1 MKDTPRP
8 SLSTT
13 SALALLALS
22 LTSSGCLIDRGP
34 IEGSVLDDRDA
45 AEVPPDASM
54 PDAYVEPLIDADLD
68 AAREPDAWSPDAYV
82 DLDAY
87 VTPDAFSPC
96 TSECDG
102 DQLVTCA
109 GRSTETREDCKLGCA
124 ATPMP
129 HCRSMIVS
137 NLGVTSIFDTA
148 ASDLVVSSDMTI
160 DTSSMGMRRAQR
172 DGSQVALLVFGSIDV
187 GGTLTVIGPVPLMLV
202 ARDGITIGGAID
214 VSAVGATPGPGG
226 RPGASTGGGSAA
238 GPGNGRGGGHEGD
251 WEDGGGGGGG
261 QCGTGGRGGDAAP
274 TFGTTARG
282 GDGGGATDAAGDP
295 ETLRGGGGGGAGNGS
310 GGRFGVGGAGGGALQ
325 L

>member
-1 MKDTPRP
+1 
-8 SLSTT
+8 
-13 SALALLALS
+13 
-22 LTSSGCLIDRGP
+22 
-34 IEGSVLDDRDA
+34 
-45 AEVPPDASM
+45 
-54 PDAYVEPLIDADLD
+54 
-68 AAREPDAWSPDAYV
+68 
-82 DLDAY
+82 
-87 VTPDAFSPC
+87 
-96 TSECDG
+96 
-102 DQLVTCA
+102 
-109 GRSTETREDCKLGCA
+109 
-124 ATPMP
+124 
-129 HCRSMIVS
+129 MIVS

-310 GGRFGVGGAGGGALQ
+310 GAFSTVTSSPFGF
-325 L
+325 